1 MIGDATPHGPGYHL
15 NTLKINWKDEA
26 KQLYEDMNVRIYAV
40 QALGNSSSTSF
51 YR

>member
-1 MIGDATPHGPGYHL
+1 MIGDAPPHGPGYHL

-26 KQLYEDMNVRIYAV
+26 KQLYEDMNVHIYAV
-40 QALGNSSSTSF
+40 QALGNTASTSF